1 MILHRDN
8 HINIV
13 EITGQVRDHK
23 KENHEGMKGKE
34 NDLIWSKRMPPQL
47 YNGIT
52 SKLCIYETRLNIGRH
67 IFPAL

>member
-52 SKLCIYETRLNIGRH
+52 SKLCIL
-67 IFPAL
+67 

>member
-13 EITGQVRDHK
+13 EITGQVRDYK
-23 KENHEGMKGKE
+23 KENHEGMSGKE

-52 SKLCIYETRLNIGRH
+52 SKLCIL
-67 IFPAL
+67 

>member
-52 SKLCIYETRLNIGRH
+52 RNFVSYETRLNIGRH